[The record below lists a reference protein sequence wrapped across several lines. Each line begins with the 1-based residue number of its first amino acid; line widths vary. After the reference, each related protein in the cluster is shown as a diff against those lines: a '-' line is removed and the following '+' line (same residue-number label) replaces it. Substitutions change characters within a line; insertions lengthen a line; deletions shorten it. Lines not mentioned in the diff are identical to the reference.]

1 MVPQD
6 AVLRS
11 ANNHTPTWQVEAMAK
26 RALGKAI
33 GANRARKLVRDV
45 GGDPDPELCAELEHV
60 LGFKHSHE
68 VYRLSNGRIVDI
80 SYGSGRVFESR
91 EQYRRLLAHVGEIG
105 KRKPQ
110 HPLGKDY
117 PNGHGFIDAVPQLA
131 QELFS
136 KLSVGADALNGSVA
150 SLEHIDKAARR
161 CEGQNW
167 LDDPTILAPIVAYV
181 GETMR
186 HVTVGRWQIRSWNVP
201 DAEETDRWEPV
212 IVGADGCEYHPF
224 GIFKELLERG
234 SVRARVEYDIG
245 AWRTAQGK
253 DV

>member
-1 MVPQD
+1 
-6 AVLRS
+6 
-11 ANNHTPTWQVEAMAK
+11 MAK

-33 GANRARKLVRDV
+33 GADRARKLVRDV
-45 GGDPDPELCAELEHV
+45 GGAPDPELCAELERV

-68 VYRLSNGRIVDI
+68 VYRLSNGGIVDI
-80 SYGSGRVFESR
+80 SYGSGRVFVSR

-110 HPLGKDY
+110 HPLGKGY

-131 QELFS
+131 QELYR
-136 KLSVGADALNGSVA
+136 LLLVRADALNGSVA

-161 CEGQNW
+161 FEGQHW
-167 LDDPTILAPIVAYV
+167 LEDPTMLAPIVAYV

-186 HVTVGRWQIRSWNVP
+186 HATAGRWQIRSWNLP
-201 DAEETDRWEPV
+201 DAKEADRWEPV
-212 IVGADGCEYHPF
+212 IVGADGRQYHPF